1 MNRLFFIP
9 FLSLL
14 LSCQVWQNV
23 EVVRVDGFSD
33 LAISWEGMQGEVEV
47 IVKNPNAFD
56 IKAFE
61 ADVDVYVGDD
71 KIGTITLPS
80 NQVLKA
86 GSESMLVMDI
96 QSDPGALKKI
106 FQNHLLNLMGGNSIE
121 LRASGS
127 VIGKAFGLRIM
138 IPIESSEQI
147 NL

>member
-1 MNRLFFIP
+1 
-9 FLSLL
+9 
-14 LSCQVWQNV
+14 V

-96 QSDPGALKKI
+96 QSDPGALKKNLSKSVAEPDGR
-106 FQNHLLNLMGGNSIE
+106 QLN
-121 LRASGS
+121 
-127 VIGKAFGLRIM
+127 
-138 IPIESSEQI
+138 
-147 NL
+147 